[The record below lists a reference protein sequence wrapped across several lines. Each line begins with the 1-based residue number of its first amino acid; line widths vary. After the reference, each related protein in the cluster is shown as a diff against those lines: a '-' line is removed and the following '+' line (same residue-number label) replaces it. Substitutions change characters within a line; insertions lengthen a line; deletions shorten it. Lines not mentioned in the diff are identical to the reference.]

1 MSACLF
7 VQRPLDFLFSRF
19 LSFQWLDPNEVSE
32 ISMANSR
39 QNVRK
44 LVKDGFV
51 LRKPNVIHSRS
62 RVQRR
67 LEAKAKGRHT
77 GFGKRRGARDAR
89 LPVKVVFMRRLRIL
103 RRMIRKYRDAQK
115 IDKHTYVEWMDGC
128 MDARFRDG
136 GVGHAS
142 VNTMHSTV
150 AVWNEV
156 VRFDLTCLLLHLSLF
171 SSRPTDSWVRYHR
184 LYLACKGNKYKTKK
198 QLMEAVHK
206 MKAEKAAEKAL
217 KDLAEQKKARAKA
230 ARARKEDKASQN
242 LAGAQ

>member
-1 MSACLF
+1 MVSLKLQKRLAAAVLKCG
-7 VQRPLDFLFSRF
+7 QRKI
-19 LSFQWLDPNEVSE
+19 WLDPNEVSE

-115 IDKHTYVEWMDGC
+115 IDKHTY
-128 MDARFRDG
+128 
-136 GVGHAS
+136 
-142 VNTMHSTV
+142 
-150 AVWNEV
+150 
-156 VRFDLTCLLLHLSLF
+156 
-171 SSRPTDSWVRYHR
+171 HR

>member
-1 MSACLF
+1 
-7 VQRPLDFLFSRF
+7 
-19 LSFQWLDPNEVSE
+19 
-32 ISMANSR
+32 MANSR

-115 IDKHTYVEWMDGC
+115 IDKHTYVEWP
-128 MDARFRDG
+128 
-136 GVGHAS
+136 AS
-142 VNTMHSTV
+142 VG
-150 AVWNEV
+150 WG
-156 VRFDLTCLLLHLSLF
+156 LGLLLC
-171 SSRPTDSWVRYHR
+171 
-184 LYLACKGNKYKTKK
+184 ACVLHAGIK
-198 QLMEAVHK
+198 V
-206 MKAEKAAEKAL
+206 AAT
-217 KDLAEQKKARAKA
+217 
-230 ARARKEDKASQN
+230 
-242 LAGAQ
+242 

>member
-1 MSACLF
+1 MVSLKLQKRLAAAVLKCGK
-7 VQRPLDFLFSRF
+7 RKI
-19 LSFQWLDPNEVSE
+19 WLDPNEVSE

-39 QNVRK
+39 QNIRK

-51 LRKPNVIHSRS
+51 LKKPNVIHSRS
-62 RVQRR
+62 RVRRR

-103 RRMIRKYRDAQK
+103 RRMIRKYRDAKK
-115 IDKHTYVEWMDGC
+115 IDKHT
-128 MDARFRDG
+128 
-136 GVGHAS
+136 
-142 VNTMHSTV
+142 
-150 AVWNEV
+150 
-156 VRFDLTCLLLHLSLF
+156 
-171 SSRPTDSWVRYHR
+171 YHR

-217 KDLAEQKKARAKA
+217 KDLDLQMEI
-230 ARARKEDKASQN
+230 ASN
-242 LAGAQ
+242 A